1 LLVNAL
7 RNGKRE
13 QLFRDGSPQCRPCA
27 REAEQRNPVVRI
39 ATGIIAAPRE
49 RWAKEVI
56 ARLLK
61 IRSGPRTCTAGTS
74 SRQLFQIATG

>member
-1 LLVNAL
+1 MRAG
-7 RNGKRE
+7 RKTA
-13 QLFRDGSPQCRPCA
+13 Q
-27 REAEQRNPVVRI
+27 PVIKI
-39 ATGIIAAPRE
+39 AAGIVAAPRE
-49 RWAKEVI
+49 QWARELI